1 MNSNKVITP
10 EKRLKTGRMAGIVGI
25 AVNLM
30 LFAVKISV
38 GILTGSVSVSADAIN
53 NLSDAMS
60 SVFVLV
66 GYVLAAKP
74 ADKEHPFG
82 HARMEYLCGLFIS
95 VIITVLGVEMLRS
108 AAESLIAGGGNNSF
122 STVAIILMVSTA
134 GVKIALAIFYRI
146 VGKKIDSQSL
156 KASSVDSFG
165 DVAATGAVVLG
176 MILTPYLGNRTDGIL
191 GLIIGVYIVILG
203 LKLVKESSG
212 TLIGIAPDSSLVR
225 EVTDKIKKY
234 DGILGIHDLV
244 IHSYGEGRIFA
255 TVHVEVDCDIDP
267 LISHDLIDNIE
278 ADFLRTSGISLVI
291 HMDPVCLSDPKTN
304 NLRETVAQIILD
316 ISKEVGYGISM
327 HDFRVV
333 WGVTHTN
340 LIFDVAVSDDM
351 PLTDTKLSER
361 ITEKISAVDSSY
373 NTVICVDRDYHS
385 TRFGTER
392 YL

>member
-1 MNSNKVITP
+1 MGSNTVLTSD
-10 EKRLKTGRMAGIVGI
+10 KRLKIGRMAGIIGI
-25 AVNLM
+25 AVNFL
-30 LFAVKISV
+30 LFVLKICV
-38 GILTGSVSVSADAIN
+38 GIITGSVSVSADAIN

-95 VIITVLGVEMLRS
+95 VIITVLGIEMLRS
-108 AAESLIAGGGNNSF
+108 AGGSLVDGGNYRGY
-122 STVAIILMVSTA
+122 STVTIIVMVSTA

-146 VGKKIDSQSL
+146 LGKKIDSQSL
-156 KASSVDSFG
+156 RASAVDSFG
-165 DVAATGAVVLG
+165 DVAATAAVVLG
-176 MILTPYLGNRTDGIL
+176 MILTPHLGNCTDGVL
-191 GLIIGVYIVILG
+191 GIIIGVYIVILG
-203 LKLVKESSG
+203 LKLVKESAG
-212 TLIGIAPDSSLVR
+212 TLLGLAPDSELVND
-225 EVTDKIKKY
+225 VTAKIRQY

-255 TVHVEVDCDIDP
+255 TVHVEVDCDTDP
-267 LISHDLIDNIE
+267 LVSHDLIDNIE
-278 ADFLRTSGISLVI
+278 ADFLKNTGITLVI

-304 NLRETVAQIILD
+304 SLRETVAQIVLD
-316 ISKEVGYGISM
+316 LSEEIGSNVSM

-340 LIFDVAVSDDM
+340 LIFDVAVSDEM
-351 PLTDTKLSER
+351 PLTDDQLSTR
-361 ITEKISAVDSSY
+361 IAEKIEAIDSSY

-392 YL
+392 